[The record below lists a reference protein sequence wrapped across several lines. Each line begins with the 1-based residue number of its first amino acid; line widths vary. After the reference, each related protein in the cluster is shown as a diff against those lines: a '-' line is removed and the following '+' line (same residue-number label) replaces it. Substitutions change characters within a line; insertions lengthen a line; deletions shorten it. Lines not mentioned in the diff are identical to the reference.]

1 MLDKSDPMN
10 QFRSAKPPKI
20 VTQEQ
25 DKKSHSESDLQS
37 KICIWL
43 KRTYPELLFISDFAA
58 GIHLS
63 QFLAS
68 LRSIQSCNYKM
79 VDLIILRPM
88 TMKLLSG
95 LPCYHGLCLELKTG
109 HDKVFMQDR
118 ITLLKNEHTLSQY
131 RTIKMLRAQ
140 GYAACFGCGEI
151 EIKKL
156 VVDYMNCIFVHPV
169 VIER

>member
-1 MLDKSDPMN
+1 MEKNDPMN
-10 QFRSAKPPKI
+10 MFKSAKPPKI

-43 KRTYPELLFISDFAA
+43 KRTYPDLLWLSDYAA
-58 GIHLS
+58 GIPLQPFS
-63 QFLAS
+63 AR
-68 LRSIQSCNYKM
+68 LRSVQSCNHKM
-79 VDLIILRPM
+79 VDLIILKPM
-88 TMKLLSG
+88 TTKLLSG

-109 HDKVFMQDR
+109 HDKVFMQDG
-118 ITLLKNEHTLSQY
+118 IALLKNEHTLSQY
-131 RTIKMLRAQ
+131 QTIKMLRAQ